1 MNLIRD
7 IIIKH
12 FVLVLKGVKKIMAKI
27 GLNNLKFGVLQEAGD
42 TVSYGAM
49 QSLGKAVSANV
60 SITNNT
66 AVLYADDAV
75 AESDNTFS
83 SGTISLTVD
92 DDGDTVFAPLL
103 GHQIDNVT
111 GVMVRNQND
120 TAPYVGVG
128 RIVNKMVGGV
138 RKYKVEFLSKVKF
151 AEPTQESNT
160 HGETTEFGTQTIE
173 GTIAT
178 LKNGEWSKT
187 KTFTSHAA
195 ALGFLATCFGQIV
208 TSNAFEGDGTTTAF
222 TLSHTPTS
230 VFTVTVNGAVV
241 DPDEYT
247 VSGTTLTF
255 TTAPADNAVIYVAY
269 SYNAS

>member
-1 MNLIRD
+1 
-7 IIIKH
+7 
-12 FVLVLKGVKKIMAKI
+12 MAKI
-27 GLNNLKFGVLQEAGD
+27 GLNNLKFGVLTEAGEAI
-42 TVSYGAM
+42 TYGAM

-66 AVLYADDAV
+66 AVLYADDAI

-103 GHQIDNVT
+103 GHEIDSET
-111 GVMVRNQND
+111 GVMIRNKND
-120 TAPYVGVG
+120 AAPYVGVG

-178 LKNGEWSKT
+178 LENGEWSKT
-187 KTFTSHAA
+187 KTFTTHSAA
-195 ALGFLATCFGQIV
+195 IAFLATCFGQ
-208 TSNAFEGDGTTTAF
+208 TTTANTFEGNGSTTTF
-222 TLSHTPTS
+222 TLSQSPTS
-230 VFTVTVNGAVV
+230 IFTVTVNGAVT
-241 DPDEYT
+241 DAYS

-255 TTAPADNAVIYVAY
+255 DEAPANGAVIYISYA
-269 SYNAS
+269 YNA